1 LQWAAYYGKH
11 RIEITMNAKTSF
23 LLVILLAGF
32 GLAQPVAAKETGL
45 YLGAG
50 IGTGSVEAS
59 ESGFSFDESD
69 FAWKVFGGFT
79 LGSWLGIEG
88 SYVDF
93 GSASGIVTGNTT
105 AKSDVTG
112 FDAFG
117 IVGLPIGPVR
127 AFAKLGGIYWDSEFK
142 FDDGITPTAKDDGF
156 DVGGG
161 VGLEFSLFSI
171 AVRAEVEYFDAL
183 DGLYLGTIGATW
195 TF

>member
-1 LQWAAYYGKH
+1 
-11 RIEITMNAKTSF
+11 MNTKAC
-23 LLVILLAGF
+23 LLSVILLTSF

-50 IGTGSVEAS
+50 IGSGSVEAN
-59 ESGFSFDESD
+59 EGGFSFDESD

-79 LGSWLGIEG
+79 LGSWLGVEG

-93 GSASGIVTGNTT
+93 GSANGIVIGTT
-105 AKSDVTG
+105 SAKSDVTG

-142 FDDGITPTAKDDGF
+142 FDDGTTPTAKDDGF

>member
-1 LQWAAYYGKH
+1 
-11 RIEITMNAKTSF
+11 MNAKTC
-23 LLVILLAGF
+23 LLILILLLSFGF
-32 GLAQPVAAKETGL
+32 AQPVAAKDSGL
-45 YLGAG
+45 YIGAG
-50 IGTGSVEAS
+50 IGSGSVEAS

-79 LGSWLGIEG
+79 LGSWLGVEG

-93 GSASGIVTGNTT
+93 GSSSGIVTGTTT

-142 FDDGITPTAKDDGF
+142 LNNGSSNKDDGF

>member
-1 LQWAAYYGKH
+1 
-11 RIEITMNAKTSF
+11 MNAKTC
-23 LLVILLAGF
+23 LLILILLLSFGF
-32 GLAQPVAAKETGL
+32 AQPVAAKDSGL

-50 IGTGSVEAS
+50 IGTGTVEAN
-59 ESGFSFDESD
+59 ETGLNFDESD
-69 FAWKVFGGFT
+69 FAWKIFGGFT

-93 GSASGIVTGNTT
+93 GSASGIVDGTTT

-127 AFAKLGGIYWDSEFK
+127 AFAKLGAINWDSEFK
-142 FDDGITPTAKDDGF
+142 LDDGTTFKDDGT
-156 DVGGG
+156 DLAAGL
-161 VGLEFSLFSI
+161 GLEFSLFSI